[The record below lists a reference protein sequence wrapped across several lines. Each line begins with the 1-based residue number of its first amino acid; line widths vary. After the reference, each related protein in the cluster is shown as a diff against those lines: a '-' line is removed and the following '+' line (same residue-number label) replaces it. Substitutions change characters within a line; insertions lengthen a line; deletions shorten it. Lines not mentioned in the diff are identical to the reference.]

1 MASLLTPPVIQ
12 FVRKALSGGA
22 TLSTTLLGYDYSGS
36 SNECTGTYSITSE
49 GELTKVTVDTF
60 YIPNDPNFSSD
71 AYGHAARALAEAY
84 LESVRTAVNFRPAII
99 KKLARGQAVAAKI
112 SESWGDLQ
120 LVNNSSTILAGVT
133 LMDASV
139 VDDPGLHVI
148 GLRFVFGKVAAVL
161 TP

>member
-1 MASLLTPPVIQ
+1 MASLLTPPVVR

-36 SNECTGTYSITSE
+36 SNECTASYSITSE
-49 GELTKVTVDTF
+49 SELTKVTVDTF
-60 YIPNDPNFSSD
+60 YIPNDPNFATD

-84 LESVRTAVNFRPAII
+84 LETVRTAVNFRPATI
-99 KKLARGQAVAAKI
+99 KKLARGQAVAAKV
-112 SESWGDLQ
+112 SESWGDLE
-120 LVNNSSTILAGVT
+120 LVNNGATILAGVT

-139 VDDPGLHVI
+139 IDDPGLHVVGI
-148 GLRFVFGKVAAVL
+148 RFVFGKVAAIL